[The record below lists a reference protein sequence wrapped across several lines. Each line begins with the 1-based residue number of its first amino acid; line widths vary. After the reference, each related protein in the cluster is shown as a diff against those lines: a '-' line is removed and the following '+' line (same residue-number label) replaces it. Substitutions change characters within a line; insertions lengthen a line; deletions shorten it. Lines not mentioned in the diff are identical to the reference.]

1 MAHFTS
7 IAPSVRPCTILWNA
21 VFGATNFSRR
31 ATLSP
36 GCVSVSAQLQQR
48 WNVFNNNGMSLSTYT
63 YSSQSRLI
71 SSGQYR
77 LLNAIIARF
86 SHGIAVLIM
95 VVVCGVEVHM
105 RAWDATRQG
114 VVSGR
119 SGSSAPVWTGDVT
132 HEVDTNE
139 VIDPVGIAWIMGI
152 WWYDRESPGEDC
164 GIHLLGDWLLFAGS
178 CNGMHLI
185 MIIREKWIALRGKDW
200 TWCRNIKFQ
209 TWN

>member
-1 MAHFTS
+1 MAHS
-7 IAPSVRPCTILWNA
+7 ISIPPSVRPCTILWNA
-21 VFGATNFSRR
+21 VLGATNFSRR

-105 RAWDATRQG
+105 HACVRC
-114 VVSGR
+114 SSPR
-119 SGSSAPVWTGDVT
+119 SGKRAEWIICAGLDWRRDARGRYKWGNWSGGNSVDYGDMMVRSWIPGRRLWHSSAGRLAFVRGV
-132 HEVDTNE
+132 
-139 VIDPVGIAWIMGI
+139 MQ
-152 WWYDRESPGEDC
+152 WY
-164 GIHLLGDWLLFAGS
+164 
-178 CNGMHLI
+178 
-185 MIIREKWIALRGKDW
+185 ALDYDY
-200 TWCRNIKFQ
+200 
-209 TWN
+209 